1 MTFEAQPYYG
11 SERKIKIV
19 QVETPTPI
27 MDRIMD
33 CESGTGDETRYAHPD
48 QERPD
53 LIHINDNGTHDVGI
67 AQINSIWA
75 KQATELGYNLAVEAD
90 NIAFAKRLYANKG
103 TSPWSS
109 SSRCWSH

>member
-1 MTFEAQPYYG
+1 
-11 SERKIKIV
+11 
-19 QVETPTPI
+19 

-33 CESGTGDETRYAHPD
+33 CESGTGGEPGTRTLTKNG
-48 QERPD
+48 QT
-53 LIHINDNGTHDVGI
+53 LIHINDSGTYDIGI

-90 NIAFAKRLYANKG
+90 NIAFAKWLYANKG